1 MIEQKLRAASTSDSF
16 LQEQRS
22 TKKQETGISRK
33 PRESTSNVTT
43 GTSNASMY
51 INNLTKFV
59 PSLVIQKLVE

>member
-1 MIEQKLRAASTSDSF
+1 MSDSF
-16 LQEQRS
+16 VQERRS
-22 TKKQETGISRK
+22 TKKQETVISRK

-43 GTSNASMY
+43 GTSNASMI